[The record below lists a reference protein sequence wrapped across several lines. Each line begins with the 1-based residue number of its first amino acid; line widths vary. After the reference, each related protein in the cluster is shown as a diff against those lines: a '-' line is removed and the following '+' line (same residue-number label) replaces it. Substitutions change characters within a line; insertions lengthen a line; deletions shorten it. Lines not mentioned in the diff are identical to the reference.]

1 MRPSA
6 GILALGGL
14 VLFAGSE
21 IASSLAQE
29 AASVVEKRQTTMKRM
44 RGDLKTIREFGEG
57 NGNQERA
64 VAAATDVAQ
73 TLRTVHDLFPPRTG
87 MVDFPGQSSA
97 KPGIWTDWYMFLVAQ
112 KVAVAKADALLGGL
126 KSGNKGRAPTGASD
140 LWENGCQVCHRSF
153 REEI

>member
-29 AASVVEKRQTTMKRM
+29 AASVIEKRQATMKRM

-64 VAAATDVAQ
+64 VAAAPDVAQ
-73 TLRTVHDLFPPRTG
+73 TLRMVHDLFPPRTG

-97 KPGIWTDWYMFLVAQ
+97 RPGIGTDWYMFLAAQ
-112 KVAVAKADALLGGL
+112 KVAVWKADALLGGL
-126 KSGNKGRAPTGASD
+126 SRLIKGRAAPGGGAF
-140 LWENGCQVCHRSF
+140 WEKR
-153 REEI
+153 